1 MASQVP
7 QVSQGPSN
15 DVPEGNPRSSTM
27 LLSKHK
33 GNTNAA
39 DAGRN
44 TGNAQRSIL
53 GTEGRY
59 TMYQFLSPPY
69 FPQHSPIMQILSN
82 MFPVC
87 TDRGK
92 TVRGFPGIGSGTAA
106 AGQMPAME

>member
-39 DAGRN
+39 DAGR
-44 TGNAQRSIL
+44 IL
-53 GTEGRY
+53 TEY
-59 TMYQFLSPPY
+59 
-69 FPQHSPIMQILSN
+69 
-82 MFPVC
+82 
-87 TDRGK
+87 
-92 TVRGFPGIGSGTAA
+92 IGYR
-106 AGQMPAME
+106 